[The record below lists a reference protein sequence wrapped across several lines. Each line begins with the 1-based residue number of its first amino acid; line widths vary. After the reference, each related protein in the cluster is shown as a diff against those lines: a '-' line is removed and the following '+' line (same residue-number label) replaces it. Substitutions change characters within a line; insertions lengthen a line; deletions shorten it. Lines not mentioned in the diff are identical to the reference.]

1 MVILVDTIILAG
13 GMSSR
18 FKKNKLATLYNGKP
32 LILHTIEVF
41 LNFSENVTLV
51 TGHYNLDYL
60 KEYIDDDRIRIVH
73 NKDYQLGMFSSV
85 KTGVNITNNDFF
97 LIPGD
102 YPLVK
107 PETIRKLL
115 DHNGVIKVPTYGGRK
130 GHPIFVSK
138 DLIKSLNEEPITSNL
153 KAFRNRQEVHYIEV
167 DDEGILLDVDYFKDL
182 EELPIERI
190 E

>member
-1 MVILVDTIILAG
+1 MIDTIILAG
-13 GMSSR
+13 GMSRR

-32 LILHTIEVF
+32 LIYHTIKTF
-41 LNFSENVTLV
+41 LEFSDVVTLV

-60 KEYIDDDRIRIVH
+60 KEYIDDSRIRIVH
-73 NKDYQLGMFSSV
+73 NKDYKLGMFSSV
-85 KTGVNITNNDFF
+85 KAGVSKTENDFF

-115 DHNGVIKVPTYGGRK
+115 MNMGVIKVPLYKGRK
-130 GHPIFVSK
+130 GHPIFISK
-138 DLIKSLNEEPITSNL
+138 ELILPINNEPITSNL
-153 KAFRNRQEVHYIEV
+153 KTFRDRYKVNYIEV
-167 DDEGILLDVDYFKDL
+167 DDEGVLLDVDYFEDL
-182 EELPIERI
+182 KQLPIERN